1 MSGKQVAL
9 ALNFCKVL
17 ILSTNR
23 PRSVKC
29 VAEKSSLQGVGNQR
43 ASEGGKYVGHIL
55 KFLGPILNYVP

>member
-1 MSGKQVAL
+1 MALLKSLLIKQS
-9 ALNFCKVL
+9 
-17 ILSTNR
+17 STNR

-29 VAEKSSLQGVGNQR
+29 VAEKSSLQGVGNQC